1 MLCATAAV
9 IVAGLL
15 LRVYG
20 YRIGLPFFCVKYGGS
35 LLWGAMVYGLV
46 ASALS
51 KIRPWPV
58 AAASFALA
66 VAVELSRL
74 IHTPALDAFR
84 LTLAGALLLGRIF
97 SPWNILAYGL
107 GIAAAL
113 IIDHILLLKRKST
126 DSQAADGKVGHS

>member
-1 MLCATAAV
+1 MLRATAAV

-58 AAASFALA
+58 AAASLA
-66 VAVELSRL
+66 VAVTVELSRL

-113 IIDHILLLKRKST
+113 TIDKILLLRLRGT